1 ELSMKRF
8 IALLAIS
15 SLAFGAVACSS
26 NDDTSSTP
34 SPAAAVTTP
43 PTTDGGIPAPEFT
56 APEVGASTTY
66 QGKGFSIDHP
76 KNWDVTEQGGDCTA
90 TLCVTAPAQDGLIP
104 AIIAVSVF
112 EGYDPENL
120 QTAWNQVR
128 QLALGSTGVDP
139 KTVPN
144 TQGDTTLAGLPAKT
158 ADYTL
163 DWGLIP
169 ASATQTM
176 TLDSKGT
183 AYVVTFMSSA
193 DTWDDLQPTSDEAFS
208 SFAL

>member
-1 ELSMKRF
+1 MKRF
-8 IALLAIS
+8 IALIAIS
-15 SLAFGAVACSS
+15 SIAFGAVACSS
-26 NDDTSSTP
+26 NDETSSTP
-34 SPAAAVTTP
+34 SPAAAAATP
-43 PTTDGGIPAPEFT
+43 PTTDAGISAPEFT

-76 KNWDVTEQGGDCTA
+76 ENWDITEGGDCSA
-90 TLCVTAPAQDGLIP
+90 TLCVTAPAQDGQIP
-104 AIIAVSVF
+104 AIIAVSVYK
-112 EGYDPENL
+112 GYNPENL

-128 QLALGSTGVDP
+128 QLSLRSTGVKP

-169 ASATQTM
+169 ATATQTM
-176 TLDSKGT
+176 TLDDKGT
-183 AYVVTFMSSA
+183 AYTVTFMSST
-193 DTWDDLQPTSDEAFS
+193 DIWKDLQPTSEAAFS
-208 SFAL
+208 SFTLT